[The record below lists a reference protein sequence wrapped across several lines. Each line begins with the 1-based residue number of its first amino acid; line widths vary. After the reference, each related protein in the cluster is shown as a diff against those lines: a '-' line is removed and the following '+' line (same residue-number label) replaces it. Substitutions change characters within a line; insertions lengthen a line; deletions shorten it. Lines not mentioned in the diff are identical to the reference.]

1 MQRWSWKAF
10 MGPGCCPRPTRRRCT
25 SLARSWAPARLAQP
39 SGRPA
44 GAAAAAVAA
53 AAQAPIAVLGQA
65 WTLSQVSLLAGCAH
79 LVCGMRV
86 LEYVCKAV
94 QPTSHANPPCLRA
107 CLPAC
112 LQMRPGLGCPSM
124 AASSTSAAAFSQ
136 SEPALLK
143 TAADIAALVAT
154 ELSNLFSVTGH
165 CRLFRLLHSPR

>member
-1 MQRWSWKAF
+1 
-10 MGPGCCPRPTRRRCT
+10 
-25 SLARSWAPARLAQP
+25 
-39 SGRPA
+39 
-44 GAAAAAVAA
+44 VAA

-112 LQMRPGLGCPSM
+112 LSADEAGFGLSFNGSVIDL
-124 AASSTSAAAFSQ
+124 SSSFQ
-136 SEPALLK
+136 PE
-143 TAADIAALVAT
+143 
-154 ELSNLFSVTGH
+154 
-165 CRLFRLLHSPR
+165 